1 MWEKGNGKLWGKMP
15 KIEDLLNKLIY
26 PLLVAILTPIL
37 ASFGSYL
44 NTGDVLNWFNRVPD
58 WGLKVFIGFIGLW
71 IAIVL
76 IRKRFESIKPSGVVV
91 TSASRFGYEEI
102 GELDYEGVKWK
113 VIAPLPHPSSFNR
126 SPDLTP
132 SRIRV
137 RTPPRCP
144 ECGTKLE
151 ESKSFWGGYIWECVG
166 CGFKKR
172 SKESFYTVDDRV
184 EKLAQRDVER
194 DFENKYIERK

>member
-1 MWEKGNGKLWGKMP
+1 MP

-26 PLLVAILTPIL
+26 PLLVAFLTPLL
-37 ASFGSYL
+37 ASLGSYFI
-44 NTGDVLNWFNRVPD
+44 TGDVLNWFSRIPD
-58 WGLKVFIGFIGLW
+58 WGWNAFVGFIGVW
-71 IAIVL
+71 IIIVL
-76 IRKRFESIKPSGVVV
+76 IRNRLESIKPSGVRA
-91 TSASRFGYEEI
+91 TTISRYGYEEI
-102 GELDYEGVKWK
+102 GEIDYEGVKWK

-137 RTPPRCP
+137 SIPPRCP

-151 ESKSFWGGYIWECVG
+151 ESKSFWGGYNWECVG

-172 SKESFYTVDDRV
+172 SRESYYTIDDRV
-184 EKLAQRDVER
+184 EKLAQRDVEKR
-194 DFENKYIERK
+194 YFENP